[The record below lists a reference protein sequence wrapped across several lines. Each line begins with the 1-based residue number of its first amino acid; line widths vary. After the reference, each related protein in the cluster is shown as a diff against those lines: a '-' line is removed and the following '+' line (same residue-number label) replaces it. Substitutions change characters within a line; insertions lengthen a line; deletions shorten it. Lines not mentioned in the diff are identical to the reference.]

1 MQTHE
6 IKRVHALKKKKIVG
20 RGGRR
25 GKTSGRGG
33 KGQTARAGNKRR
45 PAMRDIIKKLPKLRG
60 HGKNRSESVFYRGP
74 EAVVNVGLLSIFEAG
89 SVVTPT
95 ILQASGLINV
105 RFDKMPR
112 VKILGT
118 GEISVALKIEGCEIS
133 VTAKEKIE
141 KAGGTVTPVVI
152 DPVVVAMQE
161 KSKAKT
167 QAKIDK
173 IKAKPVKSKPE
184 KAKKTE
190 KPEKIVKTE
199 KIEKVSKEK
208 EEDKTV

>member
-1 MQTHE
+1 MQIHE
-6 IKRVHALKKKKIVG
+6 IKREHPLKKKKTVG
-20 RGGRR
+20 RGGSR

-74 EAVVNVGLLSIFEAG
+74 EAVVNVGLLSIFKAG
-89 SVVTPT
+89 DIVSPIT
-95 ILQASGLINV
+95 LQAHKLINV

-118 GEISVALKIEGCEIS
+118 GELTISLKVEECEVS

-141 KAGGTVTPVVI
+141 KAGGTIAPVTI
-152 DPVVVAMQE
+152 TPVVVAMQD
-161 KSKAKT
+161 KAKAKT
-167 QAKIDK
+167 KAKAEK
-173 IKAKPVKSKPE
+173 AKAKPEKT
-184 KAKKTE
+184 KAKKA
-190 KPEKIVKTE
+190 K
-199 KIEKVSKEK
+199 
-208 EEDKTV
+208 

>member
-1 MQTHE
+1 MQIHE
-6 IKRVHALKKKKIVG
+6 IKREHALKKKKTVG

-74 EAVVNVGLLSIFEAG
+74 EAVVNVGVLSVFKAG
-89 SVVTPT
+89 DTVNPT
-95 ILQASGLINV
+95 TLQAHKLINV

-118 GEISVALKIEGCEIS
+118 GELTIKLNVEECEVS

-141 KAGGTVTPVVI
+141 KAGGTVTLPEVKEVV
-152 DPVVVAMQE
+152 E
-161 KSKAKT
+161 K
-167 QAKIDK
+167 
-173 IKAKPVKSKPE
+173 VKKV
-184 KAKKTE
+184 KKVAKKAT
-190 KPEKIVKTE
+190 
-199 KIEKVSKEK
+199 SKK
-208 EEDKTV
+208 K

>member
-1 MQTHE
+1 MQIHE
-6 IKRVHALKKKKIVG
+6 IKRVHALKKKKTVG

-74 EAVVNVGLLSIFEAG
+74 EAVVNVGLLSIFKEG
-89 SVVTPT
+89 DVVNPT
-95 ILQASGLINV
+95 TLQASKLINV

-118 GEISVALKIEGCEIS
+118 GELTIKLTVEECEVS
-133 VTAKEKIE
+133 VTAKDKIE
-141 KAGGTVTPVVI
+141 KAGGTVKPVTIAPVVI
-152 DPVVVAMQE
+152 AMQE
-161 KSKAKT
+161 KSKAHRDAKAAK
-167 QAKIDK
+167 QA
-173 IKAKPVKSKPE
+173 AKP
-184 KAKKTE
+184 KAKKG
-190 KPEKIVKTE
+190 K
-199 KIEKVSKEK
+199 
-208 EEDKTV
+208 